1 MGIFLYFGN
10 PITNFNIYVMGTLND
25 FDFSGKVI
33 LIVEDTETSNR
44 FYNAALSRTNAKLL
58 WALDGEEALVKLNEH
73 KDIDVVLLDLN
84 LPGISGFDVLK
95 NIRKNDKKLA
105 VIVQTAYVLSGEEAA
120 CYELGANDFITKPI
134 MLDQLLTSLK
144 KYL

>member
-1 MGIFLYFGN
+1 MS
-10 PITNFNIYVMGTLND
+10 TLND
-25 FDFSGKVI
+25 FDFTGKVI

-58 WALDGEEALVKLNEH
+58 WALDGEEALVKLKDNS
-73 KDIDVVLLDLN
+73 DIDVVLLDLN

-95 NIRKNDKKLA
+95 RLRKTDKKLA

-134 MLDQLLTSLK
+134 MLDQLLSSLG

>member
-1 MGIFLYFGN
+1 MS
-10 PITNFNIYVMGTLND
+10 TLDD
-25 FDFSGKVI
+25 FDFSNKSI

-58 WALDGEEALVKLNEH
+58 WAIDGEEALVKLKDNN
-73 KDIDVVLLDLN
+73 DIDVVLLDLN
-84 LPGISGFDVLK
+84 LPGISGFEVLK
-95 NIRKNDKKLA
+95 KIRNNDVEIS

-134 MLDQLLTSLK
+134 MLDQLLSSLK
-144 KYL
+144 RYLQ

>member
-1 MGIFLYFGN
+1 MS
-10 PITNFNIYVMGTLND
+10 TLND

-44 FYNAALSRTNAKLL
+44 FYNAALSRTNAKLI
-58 WALDGEEALVKLNEH
+58 WALDGEQALLRLNENN
-73 KDIDVVLLDLN
+73 DIDVVLLDLN

-95 NIRKNDKKLA
+95 KIRKTNKNLA

-134 MLDQLLTSLK
+134 MLDQLLSSLEK
-144 KYL
+144 HLY

>member
-1 MGIFLYFGN
+1 MS
-10 PITNFNIYVMGTLND
+10 TLNN

-58 WALDGEEALVKLNEH
+58 WALDGEEALTKLQDNS
-73 KDIDVVLLDLN
+73 DIDVVLLDLN
-84 LPGISGFDVLK
+84 LPGISGFEVLK
-95 NIRKNDKKLA
+95 TIRKTEKKLA

-120 CYELGANDFITKPI
+120 CYELGADDFITKPI
-134 MLDQLLTSLK
+134 MLEQLLSSLS

>member
-1 MGIFLYFGN
+1 MN
-10 PITNFNIYVMGTLND
+10 NIND

-44 FYNAALSRTNAKLL
+44 FYNAALSRTKAKLL
-58 WALDGEEALVKLNEH
+58 WALDGEEALVKLKDNS
-73 KDIDVVLLDLN
+73 DIDVVLLDLN

-95 NIRKNDKKLA
+95 NIRKTDSEIA

-134 MLDQLLTSLK
+134 MLDQLLNSLQK
-144 KYL
+144 HF

>member
-1 MGIFLYFGN
+1 MS
-10 PITNFNIYVMGTLND
+10 TLND

-44 FYNAALSRTNAKLL
+44 FYNAALSRTNASLL
-58 WALDGEEALVKLNEH
+58 WALDGEEALVKL
-73 KDIDVVLLDLN
+73 KDSDNIDVVLLDLN

-95 NIRKNDKKLA
+95 KLRKTNKDLA

-134 MLDQLLTSLK
+134 MLDQLLSSLS

>member
-1 MGIFLYFGN
+1 MS
-10 PITNFNIYVMGTLND
+10 TLND
-25 FDFSGKVI
+25 FDFTGKVI

-44 FYNAALSRTNAKLL
+44 FYNAALSRTKAKLL
-58 WALDGEEALVKLNEH
+58 WAVDGEEALARLKEN

-95 NIRKNDKKLA
+95 NIRKTNSKLS
-105 VIVQTAYVLSGEEAA
+105 VIVQTAYVLSGEETA

-134 MLDQLLTSLK
+134 MLDQLLSSLQK
-144 KYL
+144 HF

>member
-1 MGIFLYFGN
+1 LI
-10 PITNFNIYVMGTLND
+10 
-25 FDFSGKVI
+25 FSGKVI

-44 FYNAALSRTNAKLL
+44 FYNAALSRTNAELL
-58 WALDGEEALVKLNEH
+58 WALDGEEALVKL
-73 KDIDVVLLDLN
+73 KDSDKIDVVLLDLN

-95 NIRKNDKKLA
+95 KLRKTNKELP

-134 MLDQLLTSLK
+134 MLDQLLNSLD

>member
-1 MGIFLYFGN
+1 MS
-10 PITNFNIYVMGTLND
+10 TLND
-25 FDFSGKVI
+25 FDFTGKVI

-44 FYNAALSRTNAKLL
+44 FYNAALSRTKAKLL
-58 WALDGEEALVKLNEH
+58 WAVDGEEALTRLKAN

-95 NIRKNDKKLA
+95 NIRKTNSKLS
-105 VIVQTAYVLSGEEAA
+105 VIVQTAYVLSGEENA

-134 MLDQLLTSLK
+134 MLDQLLSSLQK
-144 KYL
+144 HF

>member
-1 MGIFLYFGN
+1 MS
-10 PITNFNIYVMGTLND
+10 TLND

-44 FYNAALSRTNAKLL
+44 FYNAALSRTNAELL
-58 WALDGEEALVKLNEH
+58 WALDGEEALVKL
-73 KDIDVVLLDLN
+73 KDSDKIDVVLLDLN

-95 NIRKNDKKLA
+95 KLRKTNKELP

-134 MLDQLLTSLK
+134 MLDQLLNSLD

>member
-1 MGIFLYFGN
+1 MN
-10 PITNFNIYVMGTLND
+10 TLND

-58 WALDGEEALVKLNEH
+58 WALDGEEALVRLNENT
-73 KDIDVVLLDLN
+73 DIDVVLLDLN

-95 NIRKNDKKLA
+95 KIRSTNKDLS

-134 MLDQLLTSLK
+134 MLEQLLSSLQ
-144 KYL
+144 KYLK

>member
-1 MGIFLYFGN
+1 
-10 PITNFNIYVMGTLND
+10 MGTLND
-25 FDFSGKVI
+25 FDFTDKVI

-58 WALDGEEALVKLNEH
+58 WALDGEEALDKLKEN

-95 NIRKNDKKLA
+95 NIRKTDKKIA

-134 MLDQLLTSLK
+134 MLDQLLSSLK
-144 KYL
+144 KHF

>member
-1 MGIFLYFGN
+1 MS
-10 PITNFNIYVMGTLND
+10 TLND
-25 FDFSGKVI
+25 FDFTNKSI

-58 WALDGEEALVKLNEH
+58 WAIDGEEALVKLKDNN
-73 KDIDVVLLDLN
+73 DIDVVLLDLN
-84 LPGISGFDVLK
+84 LPGISGFEVLK
-95 NIRKNDKKLA
+95 KIRKTDNRIS

-134 MLDQLLTSLK
+134 MLDQLLTSLEK
-144 KYL
+144 HL

>member
-1 MGIFLYFGN
+1 MS
-10 PITNFNIYVMGTLND
+10 TLND

-44 FYNAALSRTNAKLL
+44 FYNAALSRTKAKLL
-58 WALDGEEALVKLNEH
+58 WALDGEEALDKLKENN
-73 KDIDVVLLDLN
+73 DIDVVLLDLN

-95 NIRKNDKKLA
+95 NIRKTDTSLS

-134 MLDQLLTSLK
+134 MLDQLLSSLQK
-144 KYL
+144 HF

>member
-1 MGIFLYFGN
+1 
-10 PITNFNIYVMGTLND
+10 MGTLTN

-33 LIVEDTETSNR
+33 LVVEDTETSNR

-58 WALDGEEALVKLNEH
+58 WAIDGEEALEKIKEND
-73 KDIDVVLLDLN
+73 DIDVVLLDLN

-95 NIRKNDKKLA
+95 NIRKTDKELA

-134 MLDQLLTSLK
+134 MLDQLLTSLS
-144 KYL
+144 KYLN

>member
-1 MGIFLYFGN
+1 MS
-10 PITNFNIYVMGTLND
+10 TLND

-44 FYNAALSRTNAKLL
+44 FYNAALSRTNASLL
-58 WALDGEEALVKLNEH
+58 WALDGEEALVKL
-73 KDIDVVLLDLN
+73 KDSDNIDVVLLDLN

-95 NIRKNDKKLA
+95 KLRKTNKDLA

-134 MLDQLLTSLK
+134 MLDQLLSSLN

>member
-1 MGIFLYFGN
+1 MS
-10 PITNFNIYVMGTLND
+10 TLND

-58 WALDGEEALVKLNEH
+58 WAIDGEEALERLKEND
-73 KDIDVVLLDLN
+73 DIDVVLLDLS

-95 NIRKNDKKLA
+95 NIRKSDTALS
-105 VIVQTAYVLSGEEAA
+105 VIVQTAYVLSGEESA

-134 MLDQLLTSLK
+134 MLDQLLSSLQK
-144 KYL
+144 HF

>member
-1 MGIFLYFGN
+1 
-10 PITNFNIYVMGTLND
+10 MGTLND

-44 FYNAALSRTNAKLL
+44 FYNAALSRTKAKLL
-58 WALDGEEALVKLNEH
+58 WALDGEEALNKLKENE
-73 KDIDVVLLDLN
+73 DIDVVLLDLN

-95 NIRKNDKKLA
+95 NLRKTNKDLS

-134 MLDQLLTSLK
+134 MLEQLLSSLK
-144 KYL
+144 KHF

>member
-1 MGIFLYFGN
+1 
-10 PITNFNIYVMGTLND
+10 MGTLND
-25 FDFSGKVI
+25 FDFTGKVI

-44 FYNAALSRTNAKLL
+44 FYNAALSRTKAKLL
-58 WALDGEEALVKLNEH
+58 WALDGEEALNKLKEN

-95 NIRKNDKKLA
+95 NIRKTNKDLS
-105 VIVQTAYVLSGEEAA
+105 VIVQTAYVLSGEESA

-134 MLDQLLTSLK
+134 MLDQLLSSLK
-144 KYL
+144 KHF

>member
-1 MGIFLYFGN
+1 MS
-10 PITNFNIYVMGTLND
+10 TLND

-44 FYNAALSRTNAKLL
+44 FYNAALSRTNATLL
-58 WALDGEEALVKLNEH
+58 WALDGEEALVRLNEH

-95 NIRKNDKKLA
+95 KIRKTDKDLS

-134 MLDQLLTSLK
+134 MLDQLLNSLE
-144 KYL
+144 KYLK

>member
-1 MGIFLYFGN
+1 MS
-10 PITNFNIYVMGTLND
+10 TLND
-25 FDFSGKVI
+25 FDFTGKVI

-44 FYNAALSRTNAKLL
+44 FYNAALSRTKAKLL
-58 WALDGEEALVKLNEH
+58 WAVDGEEALTRLKAN

-95 NIRKNDKKLA
+95 NIRKTNSKLS
-105 VIVQTAYVLSGEEAA
+105 VIVQTAYVLSGEENA

-134 MLDQLLTSLK
+134 MLGQLLSSLQK
-144 KYL
+144 HF